1 MNNDIQD
8 YDAFINF
15 SRNIHLISWSQAGSR
30 SVAGSNMFE
39 SIKHSVAIGG
49 IAGKKNITMIGESCN
64 FIPASSLG
72 GAMLT
77 LG

>member
-1 MNNDIQD
+1 
-8 YDAFINF
+8 
-15 SRNIHLISWSQAGSR
+15 
-30 SVAGSNMFE
+30 MFE

-49 IAGKKNITMIGESCN
+49 IAGKKYFTMIGESCN